1 MKTTGKIAA
10 SLCAASLCAAM
21 ALAAGRAQAATWIVT
36 YVSAGGAPLVASLTV
51 QTADTLDAVGGFDIT
66 GVTGAV
72 DGDAVTGLILNPGQ
86 PFAHLSA
93 DGLFIYDNVLF
104 PAGAPVFSNPGLF
117 FSGASGSEY
126 NLFSDNASTYELY
139 RARTG
144 TGYLAHSRGAVTL
157 ARASLISTFGAGGG
171 AVPEPATWA
180 LTILGL
186 GAVGAAMRRRRR
198 LAAA

>member
-1 MKTTGKIAA
+1 MGKIVAG
-10 SLCAASLCAAM
+10 LCAAL

-36 YVSAGGAPLVASLTV
+36 YASAGGAPLSASLTV
-51 QTADTLDAVGGFDIT
+51 QTADTLDAVGGLDIT

-104 PAGAPVFSNPGLF
+104 ATGAPVFSNPGLF

-139 RARTG
+139 RARSG

-157 ARASLISTFGAGGG
+157 ARAGLISTFGAGGG
-171 AVPEPATWA
+171 AVPEPAAWA

-186 GAVGAAMRRRRR
+186 GAVGAVMRRRRS
-198 LAAA
+198 LAAT

>member
-1 MKTTGKIAA
+1 MGRLAA
-10 SLCAASLCAAM
+10 AVCAAL
-21 ALAAGRAQAATWIVT
+21 ALTAGRAEAATWIVT
-36 YVSAGGAPLVASLTV
+36 YISAGGAPFAANLTV
-51 QTADTLDAVGGFDIT
+51 QTADTVDAVGGFDIT

-72 DGDAVTGLILNPGQ
+72 DGDTVTGLILNPGQ

-104 PAGAPVFSNPGLF
+104 PTEAPVFSNPGLF

-126 NLFSDNASTYELY
+126 NLFSDNTSTYELY
-139 RARTG
+139 RARSG

-157 ARASLISTFGAGGG
+157 ARASLISTLGAGGG

-180 LTILGL
+180 LTIVGL
-186 GAVGAAMRRRRR
+186 GAVGATMRRRRR

>member
-1 MKTTGKIAA
+1 MGRLAA
-10 SLCAASLCAAM
+10 ALCAAL
-21 ALAAGRAQAATWIVT
+21 ALTAGRAEAATWIVA
-36 YVSAGGAPLVASLTV
+36 YISAGGAPFSASLTV
-51 QTADTLDAVGGFDIT
+51 QTTDTVDAVGGFDIT

-72 DGDAVTGLILNPGQ
+72 DGDTVTGLILNPGQ
-86 PFAHLSA
+86 PVTHLSA

-104 PAGAPVFSNPGLF
+104 PTGAPVFSNPGLF

-139 RARTG
+139 RARSG

-157 ARASLISTFGAGGG
+157 ARASLISTLGAGGG
-171 AVPEPATWA
+171 AVPEPASWA
-180 LTILGL
+180 LTIVGL

>member
-1 MKTTGKIAA
+1 MGRLAA
-10 SLCAASLCAAM
+10 ALCAAL
-21 ALAAGRAQAATWIVT
+21 ALTAGRAEAATWIVT
-36 YVSAGGAPLVASLTV
+36 YISAGGAPFSASLTV
-51 QTADTLDAVGGFDIT
+51 QTTDTVDAVGGFDIT

-86 PFAHLSA
+86 PFARLSA

-104 PAGAPVFSNPGLF
+104 PTGAPVFSNPGLF

-139 RARTG
+139 RARSG

-157 ARASLISTFGAGGG
+157 ARASLISTLGAGGG
-171 AVPEPATWA
+171 AVPEPASWA
-180 LTILGL
+180 LTIVGL